1 MKFILFIGALC
12 ISSQILG
19 QDQTKGF
26 QGHWT
31 EREQATVLL
40 VPYEHRMFLSDV
52 NREIGNH
59 TGLDIFE
66 IQRIFREGTNQM
78 IANSGSEAYRFIDM
92 LNDDSPGALEDI
104 EYIYNSI
111 QWTYEKVPP
120 PPTEKTKARKWLDKV
135 TEKKQPEQKGDG
147 VNIEEGEL
155 QSYYD
160 ENERFMDV
168 TVKNDDLIPHLV
180 DSYDCDYM
188 IFVNELDIKV
198 LRDFNRENGQQ
209 WGRMVKIHY
218 SILDREGQKVY
229 ASAAYFEYSGQE
241 KEIWSLIRKNLEEPA
256 KQIVSQLPQGKQ
268 TAGASFMTRPPKK

>member
-1 MKFILFIGALC
+1 MKYLVFIAVLC
-12 ISSQILG
+12 MSSQLFG

-31 EREQATVLL
+31 EREQANVLL

-52 NREIGNH
+52 NREIGNQ

-78 IANSGSEAYRFIDM
+78 IANAGSESYRFIDM
-92 LNDDSPGALEDI
+92 LNEDI
-104 EYIYNSI
+104 DFVYNSI
-111 QWTYEKVPP
+111 QWTYTQVPP

-135 TEKKQPEQKGDG
+135 TEKREPEQKGDG

-155 QSYYD
+155 QTYYD
-160 ENERFMDV
+160 EKERFMDIV
-168 TVKNDDLIPHLV
+168 VKNDDLIPHLV
-180 DSYDCDYM
+180 EAYDCDYM

-198 LRDFNRENGQQ
+198 LRDFNRDNGQA

-218 SILDREGQKVY
+218 SILDREGEKVY
-229 ASAAYFEYSGQE
+229 ASAAYFEYSPEE
-241 KEIWSLIRKNLEEPA
+241 KEIWSLIRKNLEQPA
-256 KQIVSQLPQGKQ
+256 KQIVSHLPQAEQ
-268 TAGASFMTRPPKK
+268 TAGASFMTRSTNSK